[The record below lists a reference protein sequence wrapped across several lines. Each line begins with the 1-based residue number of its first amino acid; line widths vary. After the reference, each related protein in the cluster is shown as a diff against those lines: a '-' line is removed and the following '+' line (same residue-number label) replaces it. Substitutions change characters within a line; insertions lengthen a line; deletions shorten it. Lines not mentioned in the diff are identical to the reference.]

1 MNQSTKTN
9 STEKKT
15 TENDNSHANG
25 RNTSPVL
32 TAPEL
37 AEIDHE
43 ISHAPYRSAV
53 AIDALKIVQ
62 KHHGWVSDESLS
74 GLADYLDMSTA
85 ELDGIATFYS
95 LIYRKPVGEKVI
107 SLCDSVTC
115 WIKGYTQLEKHISDR
130 LGINLGE
137 TTGDNRYT
145 FLPAPCLGACD
156 RAPVMM
162 LGEET
167 HLDLTEDKIDKIL
180 ETSIPKTS
188 IPKTPNLKSPT
199 PESKGDQQE

>member
-1 MNQSTKTN
+1 MSQNVESKATIQN
-9 STEKKT
+9 SRVV
-15 TENDNSHANG
+15 N
-25 RNTSPVL
+25 PVL
-32 TAPEL
+32 TEAEIT
-37 AEIDHE
+37 EIDHE

-74 GLADYLDMSTA
+74 GLADYLDMSNA

-95 LIYRKPVGEKVI
+95 LIYRKPVGDKVI

-115 WIKGYTQLEKHISDR
+115 WIKGYKQLEEHISQQ
-130 LGINLGE
+130 LGIRLGE
-137 TTGDNRYT
+137 TTSDNRYT

-162 LGEET
+162 VGDET
-167 HLDLTEDKIDKIL
+167 HLDLSEDKIDKIL
-180 ETSIPKTS
+180 NSTGGK
-188 IPKTPNLKSPT
+188 
-199 PESKGDQQE
+199 

>member
-1 MNQSTKTN
+1 MNHSV
-9 STEKKT
+9 EKQTDQNKSRVI
-15 TENDNSHANG
+15 N
-25 RNTSPVL
+25 PVL
-32 TAPEL
+32 TAPEI

-43 ISHAPYRSAV
+43 ISHAPYRAAV

-74 GLADYLDMSTA
+74 ALADYLDMSSA

-115 WIKGYTQLEKHISDR
+115 WIKGYKQLENHIGQQ
-130 LGINLGE
+130 LGVGLGE
-137 TTGDNRYT
+137 TTSDNRYT

-167 HLDLTEDKIDKIL
+167 HLDLTEAKIDQIL
-180 ETSIPKTS
+180 KPKGGA
-188 IPKTPNLKSPT
+188 
-199 PESKGDQQE
+199 E

>member
-1 MNQSTKTN
+1 MNSKA
-9 STEKKT
+9 
-15 TENDNSHANG
+15 DNTIIAD
-25 RNTSPVL
+25 PIL
-32 TAPEL
+32 TPAEV

-62 KHHGWVSDESLS
+62 KYHRWVSDDRLKA
-74 GLADYLDMSTA
+74 LAAYLKMSPA

-95 LIYRKPVGEKVI
+95 LIYRRPVGESVI

-115 WIKGYTQLEKHISDR
+115 WIKGYNKLQAHISER
-130 LGINLGE
+130 LDVKLGG
-137 TTGDNRYT
+137 TTTDDKYT

-162 LGEET
+162 VGNEL
-167 HLDLTEDKIDKIL
+167 HQDLTEEKLDL
-180 ETSIPKTS
+180 
-188 IPKTPNLKSPT
+188 LFQPT
-199 PESKGDQQE
+199 ASSKEEAS

>member
-1 MNQSTKTN
+1 MNYSTK
-9 STEKKT
+9 
-15 TENDNSHANG
+15 NDNSQANA
-25 RNTSPVL
+25 RKISSVL
-32 TAPEL
+32 TPPEL

-62 KHHGWVSDESLS
+62 KHHGWVSDDSLS

-85 ELDGIATFYS
+85 DLEGIATFYS

-115 WIKGYTQLEKHISDR
+115 WIKGYTHLEKHISHQ
-130 LGINLGE
+130 LGIGLGE
-137 TTGDNRYT
+137 TTADNRYT

-162 LGEET
+162 VGEET
-167 HLDLTEDKIDKIL
+167 HLDLTPDKINQIL
-180 ETSIPKTS
+180 KAPIPNTP
-188 IPKTPNLKSPT
+188 IPNT
-199 PESKGDQQE
+199 KGGQAE

>member
-1 MNQSTKTN
+1 MSQNVENKATIQN
-9 STEKKT
+9 S
-15 TENDNSHANG
+15 
-25 RNTSPVL
+25 RVVSPVL
-32 TAPEL
+32 TEAEIT
-37 AEIDHE
+37 EIDHE

-74 GLADYLDMSTA
+74 GLADYLDMSNA

-95 LIYRKPVGEKVI
+95 LIYRKPVGDKVI

-115 WIKGYTQLEKHISDR
+115 WIKGYKQLEEHISQQ
-130 LGINLGE
+130 LGIRLGE
-137 TTGDNRYT
+137 TTSDNRYT

-162 LGEET
+162 VGDET
-167 HLDLTEDKIDKIL
+167 HLDLSEDKIDKIL
-180 ETSIPKTS
+180 
-188 IPKTPNLKSPT
+188 N
-199 PESKGDQQE
+199 SKGGK

>member
-1 MNQSTKTN
+1 MNQSTENRSEHESNRTVN
-9 STEKKT
+9 PILTE
-15 TENDNSHANG
+15 
-25 RNTSPVL
+25 
-32 TAPEL
+32 PEL

-62 KHHGWVSDESLS
+62 KHHGWVSDESLA
-74 GLADYLDMSTA
+74 GLADYLDMSNA

-95 LIYRKPVGEKVI
+95 LIYRKPVGETVI

-115 WIKGYTQLEKHISDR
+115 WIKGYHRLEEHISKQLDVG
-130 LGINLGE
+130 LGG
-137 TTGDNRYT
+137 TTTDNQFT

-162 LGEET
+162 VGDET
-167 HLDLTEDKIDKIL
+167 HLNLDEDKIDQIIK
-180 ETSIPKTS
+180 SKTLS
-188 IPKTPNLKSPT
+188 NNGGNT
-199 PESKGDQQE
+199 E

>member
-1 MNQSTKTN
+1 MNPII
-9 STEKKT
+9 EKKSKENENI
-15 TENDNSHANG
+15 ENDGSQANA
-25 RNTSPVL
+25 RTISSVL

-43 ISHAPYRSAV
+43 ILHAPYRSAV

-62 KHHGWVSDESLS
+62 KYHRWVSDESLS

-115 WIKGYTQLEKHISDR
+115 WIKGYAQLEKHISR
-130 LGINLGE
+130 QLGVALGE
-137 TTGDNRYT
+137 TTADNRYT

-162 LGEET
+162 VGEET
-167 HLDLTEDKIDKIL
+167 HLDLTADKINQVLESPIL
-180 ETSIPKTS
+180 KPQIPKRDGGQT
-188 IPKTPNLKSPT
+188 
-199 PESKGDQQE
+199 E

>member
-1 MNQSTKTN
+1 MSVETNQASSN
-9 STEKKT
+9 RSI
-15 TENDNSHANG
+15 S
-25 RNTSPVL
+25 SIL

-37 AEIDHE
+37 VEIDKE

-62 KHHGWVSDESLS
+62 KYHGWVSDESLKA
-74 GLADYLDMSTA
+74 LADYLDMSNA

-115 WIKGYTQLEKHISDR
+115 WIKGYNKLEKHISQG
-130 LGINLGE
+130 LGVGLGG
-137 TTGDNRYT
+137 TTADNKYT
-145 FLPAPCLGACD
+145 FLPTPCLGACD

-162 LGEET
+162 VGEET
-167 HLDLTEDKIDKIL
+167 HQDLDEAKIDQIL
-180 ETSIPKTS
+180 GLSSASK
-188 IPKTPNLKSPT
+188 
-199 PESKGDQQE
+199 ESDS

>member
-1 MNQSTKTN
+1 MSSTIDKTR
-9 STEKKT
+9 K
-15 TENDNSHANG
+15 AN
-25 RNTSPVL
+25 PVL

-37 AEIDHE
+37 LEIDHE

-62 KHHGWVSDESLS
+62 KHHRWVSDESLAA
-74 GLADYLDMSTA
+74 LADYLDMSEA
-85 ELDGIATFYS
+85 DLEGIATFYS

-115 WIKGYTQLEKHISDR
+115 WIKGYHRLQQHISKR
-130 LGINLGE
+130 LDVGLGE
-137 TTGDNRYT
+137 TTADDRYT

-162 LGEET
+162 VGDDT
-167 HLDLTEDKIDKIL
+167 HLDLDEDKIDQIL
-180 ETSIPKTS
+180 DKRGGTST
-188 IPKTPNLKSPT
+188 
-199 PESKGDQQE
+199 

>member
-1 MNQSTKTN
+1 MSQNVENKATIQN
-9 STEKKT
+9 S
-15 TENDNSHANG
+15 
-25 RNTSPVL
+25 RVVSPVL
-32 TAPEL
+32 TEAEIT
-37 AEIDHE
+37 EIDHE

-74 GLADYLDMSTA
+74 GLADYLDISNA

-95 LIYRKPVGEKVI
+95 LIYRKPVGDKVI

-115 WIKGYTQLEKHISDR
+115 WIKGYKQLEEHISQQ
-130 LGINLGE
+130 LGIRLGE
-137 TTGDNRYT
+137 TTSDNRYT

-162 LGEET
+162 VGDET
-167 HLDLTEDKIDKIL
+167 HLDLSEDKIDKIL
-180 ETSIPKTS
+180 
-188 IPKTPNLKSPT
+188 N
-199 PESKGDQQE
+199 SKGGK

>member
-1 MNQSTKTN
+1 MNQPI
-9 STEKKT
+9 
-15 TENDNSHANG
+15 ENDSSNGNSRTVN
-25 RNTSPVL
+25 SVL
-32 TAPEL
+32 TASEI
-37 AEIDHE
+37 AEIDKE
-43 ISHAPYRSAV
+43 ILHAPYRSAV

-62 KHHGWVSDESLS
+62 KHHRWVSDESLE

-115 WIKGYTQLEKHISDR
+115 WIKGYAQLEQHISR
-130 LGINLGE
+130 QLGIGLGQ
-137 TTGDNRYT
+137 TSADNRYT

-162 LGEET
+162 VGEDT
-167 HLDLTEDKIDKIL
+167 HLDLTEAKINQIL
-180 ETSIPKTS
+180 AI
-188 IPKTPNLKSPT
+188 
-199 PESKGDQQE
+199 KGGQQQ